1 MDGIVGTGISDV
13 NKRACCSSDLS
24 LQKHMRRK
32 RKACADAI
40 SAAFKAPLM
49 QHMQIVT
56 RGSDDVIVCL
66 PPPSVFEVVC
76 FKVKPASLHIPH
88 W

>member
-24 LQKHMRRK
+24 LQKHTRRK

-56 RGSDDVIVCL
+56 RGSDDVIVCR
-66 PPPSVFEVVC
+66 PPPLFLKLFVL
-76 FKVKPASLHIPH
+76 K
-88 W
+88 